1 MKCEFH
7 ILKINTGRQNKYP
20 HSSVLK
26 KTKLKDTINL
36 LSTNPCHSRPS
47 LAASTMKTF

>member
-7 ILKINTGRQNKYP
+7 ILKINTERQNKYP

-26 KTKLKDTINL
+26 KTKLKDTISL
-36 LSTNPCHSRPS
+36 LSINPHHSRPS
-47 LAASTMKTF
+47 NAVSTMKTF